1 MTNPSAD
8 IGKARDT
15 PNATELASAL
25 RAQLATVT
33 GGLAPDV
40 YVNAWWDWYL
50 DLVKEPPAQLEIMRD
65 AMAKSIDNWTFAL
78 RAASGQPLP
87 PAEGDARYGG
97 EAWAQWPFNVY
108 AHSYRNYGDWLQKA
122 CSNVPGVAPESER
135 TLD

>member
-25 RAQLATVT
+25 RAQRAAVT

-40 YVNAWWDWYL
+40 PVNAWWDWYL
-50 DLVKEPPAQLEIMRD
+50 NVAKEPPTQLRIMQD
-65 AMAKSIDNWTFAL
+65 AMAKTVDNWTFAL
-78 RAASGQPLP
+78 RAATGQPLS

-108 AHSYRNYGDWLQKA
+108 ARSYRNYADWGQKA
-122 CSNVPGVAPESER
+122 PSNVLRATPQNAHA
-135 TLD
+135 